1 MADGSTR
8 DQSGWGFLTNKP
20 LQALIVLG
28 AAWLAWRLAGVLLL
42 GFSALL
48 VAITLLAIGD
58 GLTRVAPPLPRR
70 LAVAIAGLLLVGGL
84 ASIIAFYGWRIAD
97 QYEAIFAK
105 AKAGWQAALAYVQ
118 AHEWSRSLLEKT
130 DGVRISDAADWAG
143 PLVKSAAG
151 AVGAV
156 VAYGVII
163 VICGVFFAW
172 EPRRYRDE
180 VLRLVPERSR
190 PTMAAYFDR
199 TSSLLRRW
207 LVSRLIVMVA
217 IGVMSSV
224 GLLLLGIPAAIT
236 LGLTGAVLTFIP
248 YLGPIL
254 AAAPAVLVAFTVSPL
269 LALLTGLMF
278 WAVHFIEGTF
288 ITPLVQDHE
297 VSLAPVMTILGT
309 LACAVLLG
317 APGVVLASPLIL
329 VLKAM
334 RPDEIPASLPE
345 TARQPLP

>member
-8 DQSGWGFLTNKP
+8 NRPAWVFLANKP
-20 LQALIVLG
+20 LQALLVLG
-28 AAWLAWRLAGVLLL
+28 AAWLAWKLAGILLL
-42 GFSALL
+42 GFAALL
-48 VAITLLAIGD
+48 VSITLLAIGD
-58 GLTRVAPPLPRR
+58 GLKRVAPLLPRR
-70 LAVAIAGLLLVGGL
+70 LAVAIAGLLLIGGL
-84 ASIIAFYGWRIAD
+84 AGIIAFYGWRIGD
-97 QYEAIFAK
+97 QYEEIFAK
-105 AKAGWQAALAYVQ
+105 AKAGWQAALTYVQ
-118 AHEWSRSLLEKT
+118 AHEWSRSLLQKT
-130 DGVRISDAADWAG
+130 DGVRISDAADWAA
-143 PLVKSAAG
+143 PAVKSAVG

-156 VAYGVII
+156 LAYGVII
-163 VICGVFFAW
+163 LVCGVFFAW

-180 VLRLVPERSR
+180 CLGLVPERSR
-190 PTMAAYFDR
+190 TAVAAYLDR
-199 TSSLLRRW
+199 TNWLLRRW

-217 IGVMSSV
+217 IGVMASV

-248 YLGPIL
+248 YLGPVL

-297 VSLAPVMTILGT
+297 VSLSPVLTILGT
-309 LACAVLLG
+309 LAFAVLLG

-329 VLKAM
+329 VLKAV
-334 RPDEIPASLPE
+334 RPDAARADWPAKV
-345 TARQPLP
+345 AQPSA